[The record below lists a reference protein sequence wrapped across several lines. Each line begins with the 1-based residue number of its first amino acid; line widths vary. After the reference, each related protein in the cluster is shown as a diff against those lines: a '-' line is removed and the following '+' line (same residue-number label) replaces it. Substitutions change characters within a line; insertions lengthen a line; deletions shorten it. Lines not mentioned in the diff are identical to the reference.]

1 MTFTFNVLV
10 LGILV
15 SIIFY
20 EITHISPGGIIVP
33 GLLTIYINQPQRIVY
48 TILVAIIT
56 YFIVK
61 LISRYVIV
69 FGKRRFVLM
78 IIISIVINIILELII
93 SGISLHL
100 ISISIIGYTI
110 GGIIANDISKQGLK
124 RTIPSLVIVMCIIEL
139 IVLIS
144 NAIGA

>member
-1 MTFTFNVLV
+1 MTLTFNVLV

-33 GLLTIYINQPQRIVY
+33 GLLTMYINEPQRIIY
-48 TILVAIIT
+48 TIIVAIIT

-61 LISRYVIV
+61 LISRYLIV
-69 FGKRRFVLM
+69 FGKRRFALM
-78 IIISIVINIILELII
+78 IIISIVINLILELII
-93 SGISLHL
+93 SGISINLL
-100 ISISIIGYTI
+100 SISIIGYTI
-110 GGIIANDISKQGLK
+110 AGLIANEVAKQGIK
-124 RTIPSLVIVMCIIEL
+124 RTIPSLIIVMCIIEL

>member
-1 MTFTFNVLV
+1 MTLTFNVLV

-33 GLLTIYINQPQRIVY
+33 GLLTMYINEPQRIIY
-48 TILVAIIT
+48 TIIVAIIT

-61 LISRYVIV
+61 LISRYLIV
-69 FGKRRFVLM
+69 FGKRRFALM
-78 IIISIVINIILELII
+78 IIISIVINLILELII
-93 SGISLHL
+93 TG
-100 ISISIIGYTI
+100 ISIIGYTI
-110 GGIIANDISKQGLK
+110 AGLIANEVAKQGIK
-124 RTIPSLVIVMCIIEL
+124 KTIPSLVIVMCIIEL

-144 NAIGA
+144 NVIGA